1 VFKSKS
7 CRYDQLLSEPR
18 FQCIEKIKTIGDTY
32 MAAAGIK
39 PESQVS
45 RVDSRGCGKRKPL
58 RAYLELIL
66 QCVKVLSSKSTLI
79 PLHYLYQTYLV
90 SHFAKTLSL
99 FLSTFMD
106 QILASFANN

>member
-1 VFKSKS
+1 
-7 CRYDQLLSEPR
+7 
-18 FQCIEKIKTIGDTY
+18 

-45 RVDSRGCGKRKPL
+45 RVDSRGCGTREPF

-66 QCVKVLSSKSTLI
+66 QCVKVLSSKSTLHSASLLTSTKHI
-79 PLHYLYQTYLV
+79 LFHTLQK
-90 SHFAKTLSL
+90 SLSL

>member
-1 VFKSKS
+1 
-7 CRYDQLLSEPR
+7 
-18 FQCIEKIKTIGDTY
+18 

-45 RVDSRGCGKRKPL
+45 RVDSRGCGTREPF
-58 RAYLELIL
+58 RVYLELIL
-66 QCVKVLSSKSTLI
+66 QCVKVLSSKSTLHSASLLTCTKHI
-79 PLHYLYQTYLV
+79 LFHTQK
-90 SHFAKTLSL
+90 SLSL